1 MGFAYVV
8 GQVTVKDEAKWA
20 EYRKRVP
27 ETFGAW
33 GAEAVLRGR
42 QFAAL
47 AGHCPHSDV
56 VVLRFPSADAL
67 KGWFDSPAYQALIP
81 LRDAAAD
88 VVLTAYEA

>member
-8 GQVTVKDEAKWA
+8 GQVTVKDEGKWA
-20 EYRKRVP
+20 EYQKKVP
-27 ETFGAW
+27 ETFVQW
-33 GAEAVLRGR
+33 NCEPVLRGR

-47 AGHCPHSDV
+47 AGQCPHAGV
-56 VVLRFPSADAL
+56 VVLRFPSVDAL
-67 KGWFDSPAYQALIP
+67 KGWFDSPAYQALVP